1 MTLVLG
7 VDFETTGLLPDK
19 CEITEVGAVLWNWEK
34 KKPVA
39 VYNTL
44 VQIHGDLSEEIIKLT
59 GIEPDDLKGPNAVS
73 LNMAMMGLS
82 ALMNQSDYVMAHNAQ
97 FDKGFAEEAFK
108 KTVHGLPK
116 RQWLCSREDIQYP
129 KHCKSRSLTYLAAD
143 HGFINPFAHRALF
156 DVLTMF
162 KVAGSY
168 DLAEIVRVNA
178 SPTVV
183 LKSLAPFEDKDKVK
197 SAGFH
202 WKPEVKAWELRTK
215 QCFLEETLAR
225 LDFKTVEIP
234 AT

>member
-7 VDFETTGLLPDK
+7 IDFETTGLSPDK

-44 VQIHGDLSEEIIKLT
+44 VRIHGDLSEEIIKLT
-59 GIEPDDLKGPNAVS
+59 GIEPDDLKSANAVS
-73 LNMAMMGLS
+73 LDDAMWNLDSM
-82 ALMNQSDYVMAHNAQ
+82 MRQSDYIMAHNAQ
-97 FDKGFAEEAFK
+97 FDKGFAVEAFMS
-108 KTVHGLPK
+108 TELVLPE

-168 DLAEIVRVNA
+168 DLDEIVKVNA

-183 LKSLAPFEDKDKVK
+183 LRSLAPFEDKDKVK

-215 QCFLEETLAR
+215 QCFLQETLAR
-225 LDFKTVEIP
+225 LDFKTVEVP